1 MESDA
6 FAGPLQERQVW
17 ELGTT
22 LTSCTSS
29 TELNEIWAVPTS
41 NTLMCGVCG
50 SENSMT
56 CSLRLIAM
64 PVVAPLPGTG
74 STWISV
80 SIFHECACIATLIL
94 KKILTFANWRR
105 PLTTNTAT
113 RNVTD
118 VGLQKV
124 AAGHQNLISL
134 SDYTVTDTGLE
145 KMAVG
150 LASLNLNRSVKDRIV
165 IDVG

>member
-1 MESDA
+1 M
-6 FAGPLQERQVW
+6 
-17 ELGTT
+17 
-22 LTSCTSS
+22 
-29 TELNEIWAVPTS
+29 I
-41 NTLMCGVCG
+41 
-50 SENSMT
+50 
-56 CSLRLIAM
+56 
-64 PVVAPLPGTG
+64 
-74 STWISV
+74 
-80 SIFHECACIATLIL
+80 
-94 KKILTFANWRR
+94 
-105 PLTTNTAT
+105 TTNTAT